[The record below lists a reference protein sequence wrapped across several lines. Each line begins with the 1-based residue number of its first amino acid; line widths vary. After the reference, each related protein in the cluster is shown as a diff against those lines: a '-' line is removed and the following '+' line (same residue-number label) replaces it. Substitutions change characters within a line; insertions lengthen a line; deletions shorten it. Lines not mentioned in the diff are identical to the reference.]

1 MSIGQRL
8 KDLRKTNKFTM
19 EELSAELNSRYDV
32 NINKSMISK
41 WENNVVSP
49 SVNTATAYSKY
60 FDVTLDY
67 ILGIEPTEEKTTN
80 NMKKYTTSD
89 RLKYLFD
96 TKNLKQIEVSKAT
109 KLSPSTLNQYI
120 TGVSTPK
127 EDRIERLAN
136 YFGVS
141 PVWLMG
147 YDVAM
152 TPEPKITEKEDLPIS
167 NAQMLD
173 PKNFKVLDVPI
184 YGRASA
190 GNGYINLDE
199 EVEYMAV
206 IGDSKIGIDTF
217 GVKVYGNSM
226 DDGTSRSIMN
236 GSLVFANPFYANIDH
251 YLGSLFVITYD
262 ECTYIKVVDKLYNR
276 YALISYNEDYEPIIL
291 RDLEK
296 VIIRGIIVKVMYY
309 V

>member
-1 MSIGQRL
+1 MSNIISNLGKRL
-8 KDLRKTNKFTM
+8 QERRK
-19 EELSAELNSRYDV
+19 ELKLSQQELADR
-32 NINKSMISK
+32 
-41 WENNVVSP
+41 
-49 SVNTATAYSKY
+49 
-60 FDVTLDY
+60 LDY
-67 ILGIEPTEEKTTN
+67 KDRSSISRLETNRMNLTREKIV
-80 NMKKYTTSD
+80 KVA
-89 RLKYLFD
+89 
-96 TKNLKQIEVSKAT
+96 EV
-109 KLSPSTLNQYI
+109 L
-120 TGVSTPK
+120 
-127 EDRIERLAN
+127 E
-136 YFGVS
+136 VS

-152 TPEPKITEKEDLPIS
+152 TPEPKITEKEDLPSS